1 MKIGSSVVLLNQR
14 GGQTDI
20 EGIIRGT
27 ATVINDNEQLVAL
40 YVVELDK
47 DHWYCKEVGMVDGVA
62 NGMILVHQ
70 SWLQE
75 RR

>member
-1 MKIGSSVVLLNQR
+1 MKIGSNVVVLNQR

-27 ATVINDNEQLVAL
+27 ATVINDNEQLVPF

-47 DHWYCKEVGMVDGVA
+47 DHWYCKAVWVVDGVA

-70 SWLQE
+70 SRLREFQ
-75 RR
+75 